1 MFAIVYEKTN
11 DSANTVTTQ
20 ALKVLGKNICNIQ
33 GVTEFCFKN
42 ILDDSLIAKILQA
55 L

>member
-20 ALKVLGKNICNIQ
+20 ALKVLGKILCNIQ
-33 GVTEFCFKN
+33 GVTEFFFQD
-42 ILDDSLIAKILQA
+42 IPDDSLIAKMLQA